1 LAWDRAGLLTVLAG
15 IGRETWDMEC
25 RDWGER
31 SPRWAGIRSQ
41 TVEVCGRSVHFLTAD
56 AAGPEAPAHLLI
68 HGMTGSATNW
78 LDTVRPLTARGRV
91 IAPDL
96 PGTLA
101 GHTASP
107 HRSAARAEINARF
120 LRAFTARLGLRDVV
134 AHGWSMGGLVTL
146 LFADLAPERVGG
158 LVLVAPTLPGP
169 LSATRALGWQTLGRL
184 AVSAGSP
191 ALRGL
196 LRLTGRRLLELSKR
210 RYATPEALSAYCLA
224 TLGAD
229 PSRLSRDITALW
241 AEELDEIPADRMP
254 DAVTAFASAV
264 RALYVRRRPVREAI
278 DRVSVPTLLLWGD
291 RDPLIGRPVIDDLA
305 ARRPD
310 WSLHVVESVG
320 HLLPLEVASAY
331 ADVVGQ
337 WWRQVASPR
346 RRPAARP
353 RHEAPHRGPSGMC
366 DRGHHH
372 DGLLESGER
381 HGWVEN

>member
-31 SPRWAGIRSQ
+31 SPRWAGISSQ

-56 AAGPEAPAHLLI
+56 ATRPEAPTHLLI

-78 LDTVRPLTARGRV
+78 LDTVRPLTARGQV

-169 LSATRALGWQTLGRL
+169 LSATQALGWQTLGRL

-229 PSRLSRDITALW
+229 PSRLSHDITALW

-310 WSLHVVESVG
+310 WSHHVVESVG

-353 RHEAPHRGPSGMC
+353 RHEAPHRDPSGMC
-366 DRGHHH
+366 DRRHHH

-381 HGWVEN
+381 HGWMEN